1 MSTFYAPPAEA
12 TIKRSATL
20 LITLGAAFIILTTVS
35 LILRIWVRTKIVAC
49 WGKDDWAMLVAQ
61 ACYVITCGLLFKWT
75 AIETALTP
83 RKGLKPYVKVF
94 KKSYNLLLISNAM
107 YLMTILLLKV
117 SLALFFLRFII
128 ERWARLTIWGI
139 TIFHLVWTS
148 AVLLVSVFYCGN
160 PTDILTKMMEG
171 GKCISERTTLIIG
184 VTWGVSNVVTDW
196 FFALLP
202 VTFLLRSRLPRTTK
216 ISAVVVMMIAV
227 VGSCTAIPRISSYK
241 NLHGSGNYWTTS
253 ARFLTW
259 SIVEPGV
266 GLLAANTATLRPL
279 LDRLIQACASGRGMV
294 EVEQGVNKININA
307 DKCDSHSEST
317 EPKSDIS
324 ASGIYSDTSIS
335 SIPAPWE
342 TELEFVTAVT
352 FDDEANAM
360 EKGNL

>member
-1 MSTFYAPPAEA
+1 MSTFFVPPAKA
-12 TIKRSATL
+12 TIQRNATL
-20 LITLGAAFIILTTVS
+20 LTSLAAAFTALTTVS
-35 LILRIWVRTKIVAC
+35 FILRVWARTKIVRC
-49 WGKDDWAMLVAQ
+49 WGKDDWVMLATQ
-61 ACYVITCGLLFKWT
+61 ACYVTTCGLLFQW
-75 AIETALTP
+75 ANNEASLTSAQSLD
-83 RKGLKPYVKVF
+83 RFV
-94 KKSYNLLLISNAM
+94 KSYNLLLVSNAT
-107 YLMTILLLKV
+107 YLITILLLKV

-139 TIFHLVWTS
+139 TIFHLVWTF

-160 PTDILTKMMEG
+160 PTDILTKTMKG

-184 VTWGVSNVVTDW
+184 VTWGISNVVTDW

-202 VTFLLRSRLPRTTK
+202 ITFLLRSRLPRTTK
-216 ISAVVVMMIAV
+216 ISAVIVMMIAV
-227 VGSCTAIPRISSYK
+227 VGSCTAIPRISTYK
-241 NLHGSGNYWTTS
+241 DLHGSNNYWTTS

-266 GLLAANTATLRPL
+266 GLLAANTATLRPV
-279 LDRLIQACASGRGMV
+279 LDRLMQACASGRGVV

-307 DKCDSHSEST
+307 DKCDSHSEGT

-324 ASGIYSDTSIS
+324 ASGMYSDTSIS
-335 SIPAPWE
+335 SIPPPWE